1 MGVVLPSS
9 AHQPRPPRMELTTVR
24 TCRQALAICLAWRW
38 HSPLF
43 LRVCFDTL
51 PSTTA
56 MSEESDFEK
65 TLASIG
71 GKERIYLVS
80 DAAESKD
87 ASQSD
92 ADVLREFI
100 GDLFGDRRPF
110 SSLAA
115 GGQSHVCAK
124 GDHKALPGKSDDLEP
139 GARPSGA
146 QRTVSRQVSSS
157 SRRRTIDC
165 PAVVFLFRQTFISSE
180 VCLKEVLKDV
190 QARTKRAS
198 GALPALIGL
207 VRITAGESDPDSRW
221 YEQRLETL
229 FHKVFPQ
236 HPADTIWVGSFVPG
250 TPSSVLDI
258 KRNACR
264 VIACAQTADI
274 TRDNGNPLWWPFQC
288 LFRPNRRGARE
299 AANSPPTSK
308 QRGDSGT
315 VEESIPLKNNS
326 MSAGPNEESV
336 GADA

>member
-146 QRTVSRQVSSS
+146 QRTVSRQ
-157 SRRRTIDC
+157 
-165 PAVVFLFRQTFISSE
+165 
-180 VCLKEVLKDV
+180 EVLKDV

>member
-1 MGVVLPSS
+1 
-9 AHQPRPPRMELTTVR
+9 
-24 TCRQALAICLAWRW
+24 
-38 HSPLF
+38 
-43 LRVCFDTL
+43 
-51 PSTTA
+51 
-56 MSEESDFEK
+56 MSEEGDFEK

-80 DAAESKD
+80 DAGESKD

-100 GDLFGDRRPF
+100 GDLFGDRRPI
-110 SSLAA
+110 SSVAA
-115 GGQSHVCAK
+115 GGQSLVCAK
-124 GDHKALPGKSDDLEP
+124 SDDKPLPGKPDDLDS
-139 GARPSGA
+139 GARQSGA
-146 QRTVSRQVSSS
+146 HRTVTQQVSSS

-165 PAVVFLFRQTFISSE
+165 PAIVFLFRQTFISSE

-198 GALPALIGL
+198 GAVPALIGL
-207 VRITAGESDPDSRW
+207 VRITAGERDGESRW
-221 YEQRLETL
+221 CEQRLETL
-229 FHKVFPQ
+229 LHKVFPQ

-250 TPSSVLDI
+250 TPSGVLDI
-258 KRNACR
+258 KKNVCK

-274 TRDNGNPLWWPFQC
+274 TRDSGNPLLWPFQC
-288 LFRPNRRGARE
+288 LFRPHRGGSRG

-308 QRGDSGT
+308 QRGDSGSI
-315 VEESIPLKNNS
+315 EESIPLKNNS

>member
-1 MGVVLPSS
+1 
-9 AHQPRPPRMELTTVR
+9 
-24 TCRQALAICLAWRW
+24 
-38 HSPLF
+38 
-43 LRVCFDTL
+43 
-51 PSTTA
+51 

-80 DAAESKD
+80 DAGESKG

-100 GDLFGDRRPF
+100 GDLFGDRRPI
-110 SSLAA
+110 SSVAA

-124 GDHKALPGKSDDLEP
+124 SDDKPLPGKPDDLDS

-146 QRTVSRQVSSS
+146 HRTVTQQVSSS

-165 PAVVFLFRQTFISSE
+165 PAIVFLFRQTFISSE

-198 GALPALIGL
+198 GAVPALIGL
-207 VRITAGESDPDSRW
+207 VRITAGERDGESRW
-221 YEQRLETL
+221 CEQRLETL
-229 FHKVFPQ
+229 LHKVFPQ

-250 TPSSVLDI
+250 TPSGVLDI
-258 KRNACR
+258 KKNVCK

-274 TRDNGNPLWWPFQC
+274 TRDSGNPLLWPFQC
-288 LFRPNRRGARE
+288 LFRPNRGGSRG

-308 QRGDSGT
+308 QRGDSGSI
-315 VEESIPLKNNS
+315 EESIPLKNNS